1 MIIIWYNLIKYA
13 RKDSN
18 DPTRPRRT
26 PGYLGYDHRRRGTLY
41 LPDGAAQEVIDLLT
55 PDTYSEKDDRDL
67 IGVGSLAEDQ
77 DVGHVEAAHVHLRN
91 GYAVKSAPFLTK
103 DRLLDWMMANLMLEA
118 SYLSLFST
126 GSRLAS
132 TEDING
138 ERVGLRTPIY
148 LGAMAIEDDP
158 FKSLV
163 VMSNERAGAY
173 SVSRISSKR
182 FSQLNTILDL
192 SVRTALMLKYDLPI
206 PEDLDHWQG
215 NWIFNQGTNDIVR
228 LDLPGLTNKPIRLTG
243 QNS

>member
-1 MIIIWYNLIKYA
+1 MPEKIA
-13 RKDSN
+13 M
-18 DPTRPRRT
+18 T
-26 PGYLGYDHRRRGTLY
+26 PPDRDGNQVVWGMTAVEGGTLY
-41 LPDGAAQEVIDLLT
+41 LPDGAAREVIDLLT

-67 IGVGSLAEDQ
+67 IGVGSLAENQ
-77 DVGHVEAAHVHLRN
+77 DVGHVEAAHVHSRN

-103 DRLLDWMMANLMLEA
+103 DRFLDWMMANLMLEGA
-118 SYLSLFST
+118 YSSLACS
-126 GSRLAS
+126 GSRMAS

-138 ERVGLRTPIY
+138 ERVGLRTPVY

-163 VMSNERAGAY
+163 VMSNEGGGAS
-173 SVSRISSKR
+173 SVSRISNSR
-182 FSQLNTILDL
+182 FRRLSTILDL
-192 SVRTALMLKYDLPI
+192 SVRTALMSKYDLPI

-215 NWIFNQGTNDIVR
+215 NWIFNQGTNDLVR